1 MRKAI
6 SRDEVG
12 CMELSKLREK
22 AGEIQKKSPGD
33 KEKILGKAEREAMEM
48 ENVAEQVKQGWVG
61 LKVLDQN
68 MMVDSGEEQAGTS
81 TRTEGRW
88 KEYAKKVKGEKGETV
103 KKIRKMR

>member
-1 MRKAI
+1 
-6 SRDEVG
+6 
-12 CMELSKLREK
+12 
-22 AGEIQKKSPGD
+22 
-33 KEKILGKAEREAMEM
+33 M

-68 MMVDSGEEQAGTS
+68 MMVDSGEEQARTS